1 MQLFL
6 AIVKLLHCGGMAKK
20 KNAAAVAL
28 AKRRMTAMS
37 PEERAAVAR
46 SGGLAGGKA
55 RADALTPERRKAIAK
70 KAAATRWAKKADGK
84 KEK

>member
-1 MQLFL
+1 
-6 AIVKLLHCGGMAKK
+6 MAKK

-28 AKRRMTAMS
+28 AKLRMTAMS

-55 RADALTPERRKAIAK
+55 RAAALTPAKRKEIAR
-70 KAAATRWAKKADGK
+70 KAAAKRW
-84 KEK
+84 EKN